1 MQLSGAAEQV
11 EGGGGWRGGEGGGGN
26 GTPKVHIG
34 RPSNDD
40 CFHKL
45 DKCINC

>member
-11 EGGGGWRGGEGGGGN
+11 EGGGGWGGGEGGGGN